1 MNRMYSVFLLLSI
14 ALLMSLVYFLMVVG
28 NLGIWD
34 GVFFLLVWTVLVWQR
49 HRL

>member
-14 ALLMSLVYFLMVVG
+14 ALLMSLVYFLKIVG